1 MHIPEDISRLTVKII
16 PRARKTE
23 YVWQM
28 SDSTYKIRLQAVP
41 EDGKANEEL
50 LSFLERET
58 GKSWEIISGLRNSRK
73 ELRVSKTI
81 IIDF

>member
-1 MHIPEDISRLTVKII
+1 MHIPEDISRLTVKVI
-16 PRARKTE
+16 PRAQKTE
-23 YVWQM
+23 YVGQM

-58 GKSWEIISGLRNSRK
+58 GKSWEIVSGWTSTRK
-73 ELRVSKTI
+73 ILLSL
-81 IIDF
+81 